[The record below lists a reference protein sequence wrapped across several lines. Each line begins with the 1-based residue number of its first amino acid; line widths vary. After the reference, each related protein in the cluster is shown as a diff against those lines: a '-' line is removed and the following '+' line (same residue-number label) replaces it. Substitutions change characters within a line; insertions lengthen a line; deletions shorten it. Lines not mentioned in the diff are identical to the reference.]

1 MVELSGKIFG
11 TWLQRWKST
20 FEREPLRLYPLFKGR
35 SQKRVLWLAP
45 LLLGLTFVAVTDPGG
60 QAFSQAV
67 GKKIIA
73 ALKDPLGLLAQR
85 SPGKRSRT
93 RHLTK
98 TKGPHERVL
107 STVRERPLPTEA
119 ANPLLE
125 TPPANLDIPE
135 GALAPAPTPLPA
147 VETGPEAPVFNPP
160 FFTPFFPIGFPGPGG
175 PSTLTPPGPTPPG
188 QPPVGPPPGQP
199 PGSPTPPGS
208 SPLSPP
214 PPGTISLPE
223 PATWT
228 MMGLGFLA
236 AVVSARRRARKQR
249 AR

>member
-1 MVELSGKIFG
+1 L
-11 TWLQRWKST
+11 
-20 FEREPLRLYPLFKGR
+20 
-35 SQKRVLWLAP
+35 LAP
-45 LLLGLTFVAVTDPGG
+45 FLLGLTFVAVTEPGG

-125 TPPANLDIPE
+125 TPPAILDIPE

-147 VETGPEAPVFNPP
+147 VETGPGVFNPP
-160 FFTPFFPIGFPGPGG
+160 FFTPSFPIVFPGPGG
-175 PSTLTPPGPTPPG
+175 PSTLTPPGSTPPG
-188 QPPVGPPPGQP
+188 TPPPGQP

-208 SPLSPP
+208 PPLSPPGSP

-228 MMGLGFLA
+228 MMGLGSLA

>member
-1 MVELSGKIFG
+1 MGNIFG
-11 TWLQRWKST
+11 TFWQRWTPYLK
-20 FEREPLRLYPLFKGR
+20 REPVRLHLLVP
-35 SQKRVLWLAP
+35 SKRTLLLAP
-45 LLLGLTFVAVTDPGG
+45 FLLGLTFVAVTEPGG

-125 TPPANLDIPE
+125 TPPAILDIPE

-147 VETGPEAPVFNPP
+147 VETGPGVFNPP
-160 FFTPFFPIGFPGPGG
+160 FFTPSFPIVFPGPGG

-236 AVVSARRRARKQR
+236 AVVSARRRTRKQR